1 MSTETTSRPLA
12 VLLRGPGR
20 AFAALSRAA
29 ARQVVQVRLSAEGA
43 LPALPA
49 APLVLVAGEP
59 TADHLRRLTALRR
72 RYRER
77 QWVVV
82 PADASAGRQ
91 WTRRSADLPQVEA
104 PLGRGVLA
112 LLSGQ
117 AAERIRLRRGAARD
131 AGRIERLEERLVLLS
146 DTIQAAGSLLDPS
159 MVSSYIMERA
169 AERVGSERWRLYR
182 VDEGGSLLRLD
193 AWRDDP
199 SRPAPAA
206 ECSFDQGLASRA
218 ARSRRVLEFRPPGP
232 CPAGEWAREWPGE
245 LPHRVLAAPLSSR
258 GRVIGVAEFADPAE
272 GRFLPYS
279 VELVQTLMEPAA
291 IALDNAQ
298 LFRKLEERTV
308 TDDLTGLYNA
318 RFMENYLRRETKRAA
333 RYGHPVAM
341 LFLDLDGFKQVNDI
355 HGHMAGSRTLVEV
368 GQVLRENVREID
380 VVARWGGDEF
390 TVVLPETDAAG
401 ARVMADRICE
411 KIRQKVFLREMDL
424 EVRLSASIGVGSWPE
439 NGPTAATL
447 LAAADA
453 AMYHVKNSG
462 KDGVHVAG
470 ESGKTVLVPT

>member
-1 MSTETTSRPLA
+1 MCTESSSRPLA
-12 VLLRGPGR
+12 VLLTGSGR
-20 AFAALSRAA
+20 AATALSRAA
-29 ARQVVQVRLSAEGA
+29 ARRVVRVRLGA
-43 LPALPA
+43 GARLPRLPA
-49 APLVLVAGEP
+49 APLVLVALDP
-59 TADHLRRLTALRR
+59 TPDNLSLVAALRQ

-77 QWVVV
+77 QWVLV
-82 PADASAGRQ
+82 PRDGVAARAWRRQ
-91 WTRRSADLPQVEA
+91 AEDLPQLAA
-104 PLGRGVLA
+104 PLSASVLA
-112 LLSGQ
+112 LLSEQ
-117 AAERIRLRRGAARD
+117 AAEQLRLRRRRARD
-131 AGRIERLEERLVLLS
+131 GARIERLEERLVLLS

-182 VDEGGSLLRLD
+182 IDEGGCRLRLD

-199 SRPAPAA
+199 TRPAPAA
-206 ECSFDQGLASRA
+206 ECSIDQGLASRA

-232 CPAGEWAREWPGE
+232 CSAVEWAREWPGE
-245 LPHRVLAAPLSSR
+245 LPEVVLVAPLSSR
-258 GRVIGVAEFADPAE
+258 GRVIGVAEFADPVE
-272 GRFLPYS
+272 GRFVPYS

-318 RFMENYLRRETKRAA
+318 RFMENYLRRETKRAS

-390 TVVLPETDAAG
+390 AIVLPETDGAG
-401 ARVMADRICE
+401 ARIMADRICE
-411 KIRQKVFLREMDL
+411 RIREKVFLREMDL
-424 EVRLSASIGVGSWPE
+424 EVRLSASIGVAAWPQ

-453 AMYHVKNSG
+453 AMYRVKNSG
-462 KDGVHVAG
+462 KDGVHVAHEG
-470 ESGKTVLVPT
+470 EKTVLEPA